1 MISQGGKKILER
13 FVSTAK
19 NLLMENVTQML
30 QQHYGIWADG
40 HSIPVEQLPN
50 QDTDNVHTARMLH
63 ERLKHLLA
71 ALPEEKAEKEKL
83 AVSQLISEQAFTQLN
98 RFCALRMCEERD
110 LILESIRG
118 GYDSVGFQSYDAIAS
133 QVAAPKYERY
143 KWYLHSI
150 FDELSVELPAVFD
163 RFSPYGLVFPDAS
176 TLLKL
181 LQLINDSQLSEWY
194 DEQDGTTVNFWT
206 EDETLGWMFQDYNSL
221 EERRQMR
228 EESNKPRN
236 SREMAVRNQFFTPEY
251 IVRFLSDNSLG
262 RIWYEMT
269 GGKSRI
275 GEELCQY
282 MVRRPDET
290 LAERKLKEPT
300 EILSLDPTC
309 GSMHFGIYLYEVYE
323 YIYMDAWDNQPSLL
337 HSFREVHTRESFQRE
352 VPKLILEN
360 NIFGCEIDPRA
371 LQLAALSLWL
381 RAQKSYSQMNIPAN
395 ERPLIKRSNLVLAEA
410 MPGNKRLLNGLMEEL
425 DKPLQNLIRK
435 IWDKMKFVGEAGL
448 LFKMEKEIES
458 DIEILRKNWS
468 KVNKQSSVDMFKSDD
483 ERQKDEAEQ
492 RSIARLARKE
502 EKEQFFNQVTEKL
515 QEALQQLS
523 AKLSEEEGYENALFT
538 EDATRGFAFIELC
551 QKRFDCIVMNPP
563 FGEGSENTSDYL
575 DKNYPAWCRNLVCA
589 FFDRMQEM
597 LDEQGRLGAIFD
609 RTVMIKS
616 SYESFRKRNLCGFI
630 TNCADTGWGVL
641 DASVETST
649 LVLNK
654 YSSDVEGIF
663 MDVLDVNPEEK
674 AIQLHALITALRED
688 EEVKWNHIRKSVDF
702 GNLPNTIIGYY
713 FAESIIN
720 LFKFKNIESR
730 NIIVRQGHA
739 FVSTVHYRLF
749 YELLNSN
756 EYYHMYN
763 GGSFSQFYSTYREV
777 AFWGDSGKT
786 VKANS
791 SVVLRN
797 PDYQLLAGIGY
808 GKRGEIVD
816 AHILHNK
823 SFFTV
828 EGLALTQISETNRY
842 SVLSLINS
850 ILGQYS
856 INLYC
861 AQHKHAGYMNLL
873 PMPDYASR
881 QSDINRIVNAIITIK
896 RKWFSLDETN
906 LEYHGL
912 LAQIDISQSI
922 DKALGKMQ
930 EQLNEDYIRYQEL
943 VRENHDLWMDLAGIE
958 PDSDFRKTLNDY
970 KQRRPYEELLSIDG
984 ASNTNVIDKKVMA
997 QEIVMELVG
1006 MAFGRWDADYATG
1019 KKTIPEFGNVFDALP
1034 FMPVVSLQNESSPN
1048 ASGSGFPAWEQN
1060 IPKEGTNNSQ
1070 GGNTN
1075 GAYFSIPEDGILSMD
1090 ADSPLSLTTHVRDVM
1105 RYIWDERADDIEYE
1119 LCQLIGC
1126 KNLQNYLESPTGFF
1140 DYHFKRYTK
1149 SRRKAPI
1156 YWPLSSEDGSLTYW
1170 VYYPKL
1176 NQNTL
1181 HSLILKLRDE
1191 NERLHSQIAATT
1203 DKTQQT
1209 LLRGRQQQ
1217 VEGMM
1222 DELNN
1227 IINAG
1232 YKPNHDDGVP
1242 VTSCPLVKLI
1252 AHRGWKQECTENWE
1266 DLQKG
1271 EYDWSHLAMSM
1282 FPARVTQKAKK
1293 DWCLALTPGLE
1304 HLCENKPK
1312 EKKTRK
1318 KKSDTQTS
1326 IDFE

>member
-50 QDTDNVHTARMLH
+50 QDTDNIHTARMLR

-83 AVSQLISEQAFTQLN
+83 AVGQLISEQAFTQLN

-163 RFSPYGLVFPDAS
+163 RFSPYGLVFPDES

-181 LQLINDSQLSEWY
+181 LQLINDTQLSEWY

-269 GGKSRI
+269 GGNSRI
-275 GEELCQY
+275 GEDLCQY
-282 MVRRPDET
+282 MVRRPDEV
-290 LAERKLKEPT
+290 LNERQLKEPT

-337 HSFREVHTRESFQRE
+337 HSFREIHTRDSFQRE

-410 MPGNKRLLNGLMEEL
+410 MPGNKRLLNGLIEEL
-425 DKPLQNLIRK
+425 PAPMRNLIRK
-435 IWDKMKFVGEAGL
+435 IWEKMQFVGEAGL
-448 LFKMEKEIES
+448 LFKMEKEIEE
-458 DIEILRKNWS
+458 DIDYLRQNWG
-468 KVNKQSSVDMFKSDD
+468 KVNQYRYASIFSTD
-483 ERQKDEAEQ
+483 EQKAKILAENEAKKALNQ
-492 RSIARLARKE
+492 NKE
-502 EKEQFFNQVTEKL
+502 EFFNEITERL
-515 QEALQQLS
+515 RESLQQLS

-563 FGEGSENTSDYL
+563 FGEGSENTTDYL
-575 DKNYPAWCRNLVCA
+575 DANYPNWCRNLVCA
-589 FFDRMQEM
+589 FFDRMQNLLNEGG
-597 LDEQGRLGAIFD
+597 LLGAIYD
-609 RTVMIKS
+609 RTVFIKAL
-616 SYESFRKRNLCGFI
+616 YEEFRKSNMCGYI
-630 TNCADTGWGVL
+630 RNCADTGWNVL
-641 DASVETST
+641 DANVETTVTVMSGQSQDISGTFINVRDELKKDVALLHSINVINKGGYLSNTYVSNSLDFMT
-649 LVLNK
+649 LPNSVIGYNFDKSILNVFK
-654 YSSDVEGIF
+654 LPTLQKRGFEAKGGHKFHVQLFVRLYWEVSESNVFEPVAGNGKFYHFYAPYRDMAEWKDKGIRVYA
-663 MDVLDVNPEEK
+663 MNLIRNPEAQKTIGTYYGERGDIIDAQILK
-674 AIQLHALITALRED
+674 PNMFTTQGYIGIPAKTHD
-688 EEVKWNHIRKSVDF
+688 E
-702 GNLPNTIIGYY
+702 GYICT
-713 FAESIIN
+713 S
-720 LFKFKNIESR
+720 
-730 NIIVRQGHA
+730 
-739 FVSTVHYRLF
+739 FV
-749 YELLNSN
+749 
-756 EYYHMYN
+756 
-763 GGSFSQFYSTYREV
+763 
-777 AFWGDSGKT
+777 
-786 VKANS
+786 
-791 SVVLRN
+791 
-797 PDYQLLAGIGY
+797 
-808 GKRGEIVD
+808 
-816 AHILHNK
+816 
-823 SFFTV
+823 
-828 EGLALTQISETNRY
+828 
-842 SVLSLINS
+842 NS
-850 ILGQYS
+850 ILSQYFL
-856 INLYC
+856 NLYSGG
-861 AQHKHAGYMNLL
+861 HKMTTYVNQI
-873 PMPDYASR
+873 PMPQYNSKEEEVV
-881 QSDINRIVNAIITIK
+881 QTVKNAILIK
-896 RKWFSLDETN
+896 RHWFSLEETN

-912 LAQIDISQSI
+912 IAQMDIDQSI
-922 DKALGKMQ
+922 SKALDKMQ
-930 EQLNEDYIRYQEL
+930 EQLNSDYIRYQEL
-943 VRENHDLWMDLAGIE
+943 VSKNDDLWMDLAGIE

-1019 KKTIPEFGNVFDALP
+1019 KKTIPEFGDVFDALP

-1048 ASGSGFPAWEQN
+1048 ASGSGFPAREQN
-1060 IPKEGTNNSQ
+1060 IPSKGTNNSQ

-1075 GAYFSIPEDGILSMD
+1075 GAYFSIPEDGILSID

-1271 EYDWSHLAMSM
+1271 ECDWSHLAMSM

-1293 DWCLALTPGLE
+1293 DWCLALTHGLE

-1318 KKSDTQTS
+1318 KKVDAIEQML
-1326 IDFE
+1326 DL

>member
-50 QDTDNVHTARMLH
+50 QDTDNIHTARMLR

-83 AVSQLISEQAFTQLN
+83 AVGQLISEQAFTQLN

-163 RFSPYGLVFPDAS
+163 RFSPYGLVFPDES

-181 LQLINDSQLSEWY
+181 LQLINDTQLSEWY

-269 GGKSRI
+269 GGNSRI
-275 GEELCQY
+275 GEDLCQY
-282 MVRRPDET
+282 MVRRPDEV
-290 LAERKLKEPT
+290 LNERQLKEPT

-337 HSFREVHTRESFQRE
+337 HSFREIHTRDSFQRE

-395 ERPLIKRSNLVLAEA
+395 ERPLIRRSNLVLAEA
-410 MPGNKRLLNGLMEEL
+410 MPGNKRLLNGLIEEL
-425 DKPLQNLIRK
+425 PAPMRNLIRK
-435 IWDKMKFVGEAGL
+435 IWEKMQFVGEAGL
-448 LFKMEKEIES
+448 LFKMEKEIEE
-458 DIEILRKNWS
+458 DIDYLRQNWG
-468 KVNKQSSVDMFKSDD
+468 KVNQYRYASIFSTD
-483 ERQKDEAEQ
+483 EQKAKILAENEAKKALNQ
-492 RSIARLARKE
+492 NKE
-502 EKEQFFNQVTEKL
+502 EFFNEITERL
-515 QEALQQLS
+515 RESLQQLS

-563 FGEGSENTSDYL
+563 FGEGSENTTDYL
-575 DKNYPAWCRNLVCA
+575 DANYPNWCRNLVCA
-589 FFDRMQEM
+589 FFDRMQNLLNEGG
-597 LDEQGRLGAIFD
+597 LLGAIYD
-609 RTVMIKS
+609 RTVFIKAL
-616 SYESFRKRNLCGFI
+616 YEEFRKSNMCGYI
-630 TNCADTGWGVL
+630 RNCADTGWNVL
-641 DASVETST
+641 DANVETTVTVMSGQSQDISGTFINVRDELKKDVALLHSINVINKGGCLSNTYVSNSLDFMT
-649 LVLNK
+649 LPNSVIGYNFDKSILNVFK
-654 YSSDVEGIF
+654 LPTLQKRGFEAKGGHKFHVQLFVRLYWEVSESNVFEPVAGNGKFYHFYAPYRDMAEWKDKGIRVYA
-663 MDVLDVNPEEK
+663 MNLIRNPEAQKTIGTYYGERGDIIDAQILK
-674 AIQLHALITALRED
+674 PNMFTTQGYIGIPAKTHD
-688 EEVKWNHIRKSVDF
+688 E
-702 GNLPNTIIGYY
+702 GYICT
-713 FAESIIN
+713 S
-720 LFKFKNIESR
+720 
-730 NIIVRQGHA
+730 
-739 FVSTVHYRLF
+739 FV
-749 YELLNSN
+749 
-756 EYYHMYN
+756 
-763 GGSFSQFYSTYREV
+763 
-777 AFWGDSGKT
+777 
-786 VKANS
+786 
-791 SVVLRN
+791 
-797 PDYQLLAGIGY
+797 
-808 GKRGEIVD
+808 
-816 AHILHNK
+816 
-823 SFFTV
+823 
-828 EGLALTQISETNRY
+828 
-842 SVLSLINS
+842 NS
-850 ILGQYS
+850 ILSQYFL
-856 INLYC
+856 NLYSGG
-861 AQHKHAGYMNLL
+861 HKMTTYVNQI
-873 PMPDYASR
+873 PMPQYNSKEEEVV
-881 QSDINRIVNAIITIK
+881 QTVKNAILIK
-896 RKWFSLDETN
+896 RHWFSLEETN

-912 LAQIDISQSI
+912 IAQMDIDQSI
-922 DKALGKMQ
+922 SKALDKMQ
-930 EQLNEDYIRYQEL
+930 EQLNSDYIRYQEL
-943 VRENHDLWMDLAGIE
+943 VSKNDDLWMDLAGIE

-1019 KKTIPEFGNVFDALP
+1019 KKTIPEFGDVFDALP

-1048 ASGSGFPAWEQN
+1048 ASGSGFPAREQN
-1060 IPKEGTNNSQ
+1060 IPSKGTNNSQ

-1156 YWPLSSEDGSLTYW
+1156 YWPLSSEDGILTYW

-1252 AHRGWKQECTENWE
+1252 VHRGWKQECTENWE

-1293 DWCLALTPGLE
+1293 DWCLALTHGLE

-1318 KKSDTQTS
+1318 KKVDATEQML
-1326 IDFE
+1326 DL

>member
-50 QDTDNVHTARMLH
+50 QDTDNVHTARMLR

-83 AVSQLISEQAFTQLN
+83 AVGQLISEQAFTQLN

-163 RFSPYGLVFPDAS
+163 RFSPYGLVFPDES

-181 LQLINDSQLSEWY
+181 LQLINDTQLSEWY

-228 EESNKPRN
+228 EESTKPRN

-269 GGKSRI
+269 GGNSRI
-275 GEELCQY
+275 GEDLCQY
-282 MVRRPDET
+282 MVRRPDEV
-290 LAERKLKEPT
+290 LNERQLKEPT

-337 HSFREVHTRESFQRE
+337 HSFREIHTRDSFQRE

-410 MPGNKRLLNGLMEEL
+410 MPGNKRLLNGLIEEL
-425 DKPLQNLIRK
+425 PAPMRNLIRK
-435 IWDKMKFVGEAGL
+435 IWEKMQFVGEAGL
-448 LFKMEKEIES
+448 LFKMEKEIEE
-458 DIEILRKNWS
+458 DIDYLRQNWG
-468 KVNKQSSVDMFKSDD
+468 KVNQYRYASIFSTD
-483 ERQKDEAEQ
+483 EQKAKILAENEAKKALNQ
-492 RSIARLARKE
+492 NKE
-502 EKEQFFNQVTEKL
+502 EFFNEITERL
-515 QEALQQLS
+515 RESLQQLS

-563 FGEGSENTSDYL
+563 FGEGSENTTDYL
-575 DKNYPAWCRNLVCA
+575 DANYPNWCRNLVCA
-589 FFDRMQEM
+589 FFDRMQNLLNEGG
-597 LDEQGRLGAIFD
+597 LLGAIYD
-609 RTVMIKS
+609 RTVFIKAL
-616 SYESFRKRNLCGFI
+616 YEEFRKSNMCGYI
-630 TNCADTGWGVL
+630 RNCADTGWNVL
-641 DASVETST
+641 DANVETTVTVMSGQSQDISGTFINVRDELKKDVALLHSINVINKGGYLSNTYVSNSLDFMT
-649 LVLNK
+649 LPNSVIGYNFDKSILNVFK
-654 YSSDVEGIF
+654 LPTLQKRGFEAKGGHKFHVQLFVRLYWEVSESNVFEPVAGNGKFYHFYAPYRDMAEWKDKGIRVYA
-663 MDVLDVNPEEK
+663 MNLIRNPEAQKTIGTYYGERGDIIDAQILK
-674 AIQLHALITALRED
+674 PNMFTTQGYIGIPAKTHD
-688 EEVKWNHIRKSVDF
+688 E
-702 GNLPNTIIGYY
+702 GYICT
-713 FAESIIN
+713 S
-720 LFKFKNIESR
+720 
-730 NIIVRQGHA
+730 
-739 FVSTVHYRLF
+739 FV
-749 YELLNSN
+749 
-756 EYYHMYN
+756 
-763 GGSFSQFYSTYREV
+763 
-777 AFWGDSGKT
+777 
-786 VKANS
+786 
-791 SVVLRN
+791 
-797 PDYQLLAGIGY
+797 
-808 GKRGEIVD
+808 
-816 AHILHNK
+816 
-823 SFFTV
+823 
-828 EGLALTQISETNRY
+828 
-842 SVLSLINS
+842 NS
-850 ILGQYS
+850 ILSQYFL
-856 INLYC
+856 NLYSGG
-861 AQHKHAGYMNLL
+861 HKMTTYVNQI
-873 PMPDYASR
+873 PMPQYNSKEEEVV
-881 QSDINRIVNAIITIK
+881 QTVKNAILIK
-896 RKWFSLDETN
+896 RHWFSLEETN

-912 LAQIDISQSI
+912 IAQMDIDQSI
-922 DKALGKMQ
+922 SKALDKMQ
-930 EQLNEDYIRYQEL
+930 EQLNSDYIRYQEL
-943 VRENHDLWMDLAGIE
+943 VSKNDDLWMDLAGIE

-1019 KKTIPEFGNVFDALP
+1019 KKTIPEFGDVFDALP

-1048 ASGSGFPAWEQN
+1048 ASGSGFPAREQN
-1060 IPKEGTNNSQ
+1060 IPSKGTNNSQ

-1119 LCQLIGC
+1119 LCKLIGC
-1126 KNLQNYLESPTGFF
+1126 KNLQNYLESPTGFY

-1156 YWPLSSEDGSLTYW
+1156 YWPLSSEDGSMTYW

-1191 NERLHSQIAATT
+1191 NERLHSQIAAST

-1222 DELNN
+1222 EELNN

-1293 DWCLALTPGLE
+1293 DWCLALTHGLE

-1318 KKSDTQTS
+1318 KTVDATEQML
-1326 IDFE
+1326 DL

>member
-50 QDTDNVHTARMLH
+50 QDTDNIHTARMLR

-83 AVSQLISEQAFTQLN
+83 AVGQLISEQAFTQLN

-163 RFSPYGLVFPDAS
+163 RFSPYGLVFPDES

-269 GGKSRI
+269 GGRSRI
-275 GEELCQY
+275 GEALCQY

-337 HSFREVHTRESFQRE
+337 HSFREIHTRESFQRE

-410 MPGNKRLLNGLMEEL
+410 MPGNKRLLNGLIEEL
-425 DKPLQNLIRK
+425 PAPMRNLIRK
-435 IWDKMKFVGEAGL
+435 IWEKMQFVGEAGL
-448 LFKMEKEIES
+448 LFKMEKEIDE
-458 DIEILRKNWS
+458 DIDYLRQNWA
-468 KVNKQSSVDMFKSDD
+468 KVNQYRYASLFATD
-483 ERQKDEAEQ
+483 EQKAKILAENEAKKALNQ
-492 RSIARLARKE
+492 NKE
-502 EKEQFFNQVTEKL
+502 EFFNEITERL
-515 QEALQQLS
+515 RESLQQLS

-563 FGEGSENTSDYL
+563 FGEGSENTSKYL
-575 DKNYPAWCRNLVCA
+575 DDNYPAWCRNLVCA

-654 YSSDVEGIF
+654 YSSDVEGVF

-674 AIQLHALITALRED
+674 NDQLRALINTIKHG
-688 EEVKWNHIRKSVDF
+688 EEVKWNHIVKSKDF
-702 GNLPNTIIGYY
+702 ENLPNTIIGYY
-713 FAESIIN
+713 FASSILQ
-720 LFKFKNIESR
+720 LFKFPNIDR
-730 NIIVRQGHA
+730 RGITVRQGHA

-749 YELLNSN
+749 YELMSPNT
-756 EYYHMYN
+756 YRHMYN
-763 GGSFSQFYSTYREV
+763 GGSFSQFYTVYRELS
-777 AFWGDSGKT
+777 FWGTNGEI

-797 PDYQLLAGIGY
+797 PDYQLCAGIGY

-816 AHILHNK
+816 AHILHDK

-828 EGLALTQISETNRY
+828 EGLAITYISIRNRY
-842 SVLSLINS
+842 AVLGLINS

-881 QSDINRIVNAIITIK
+881 LSDIEHIVNAIIDIK
-896 RKWFSLDETN
+896 RQWFSLDETN

-922 DKALGKMQ
+922 DKAIGKMQ

-943 VRENHDLWMDLAGIE
+943 VRENDDLWMDLAGIE

-984 ASNTNVIDKKVMA
+984 ASSLNIIDKKVMA

-1019 KKTIPEFGNVFDALP
+1019 MKAVPAFGDVFDALP
-1034 FMPVVSLQNESSPN
+1034 FMPVVSRDSNE
-1048 ASGSGFPAWEQN
+1048 ASFA
-1060 IPKEGTNNSQ
+1060 
-1070 GGNTN
+1070 
-1075 GAYFSIPEDGILSMD
+1075 IPEDGILSMD

-1126 KNLQNYLESPTGFF
+1126 KSLQIYLESPTGFF

-1191 NERLHSQIAATT
+1191 NERLHSQIASTT
-1203 DKTQQT
+1203 DKAQQT

-1252 AHRGWKQECTENWE
+1252 AHRGWKQECTENWG

-1282 FPARVTQKAKK
+1282 FPARVIQKAKK
-1293 DWCLALTPGLE
+1293 DWCLALTHGLE

-1312 EKKTRK
+1312 EKKPRK
-1318 KKSDTQTS
+1318 KKVDATEQML
-1326 IDFE
+1326 DL